1 MDRRDFF
8 RATLKKGGKT
18 AVKLVDRHLD
28 RKTSSWIR
36 PPFAIPELEFL
47 LACTRCRDC
56 IDACPHQ
63 VVFSLPA
70 RVGARF
76 AGTPALD
83 LLNKGCHLCADWP
96 CVTACQTG
104 ALALPSSE
112 HGQADGQEGLVEASE
127 RNPSTSLRS
136 QVKLA
141 QVEIDQ
147 QHCLPYNGPE
157 CGACLHSCP
166 VPGALFEDYFKPMI
180 DAALCSGC
188 GLCREQCIADPKAIT
203 IRSIKSGKN
212 ANNPENP

>member
-1 MDRRDFF
+1 MDRREFF
-8 RATLKKGGKT
+8 RATLKKSGRT

-36 PPFAIPELEFL
+36 PPFAITELEFL

-63 VVFSLPA
+63 VVFPLPA
-70 RVGARF
+70 RVGVRF
-76 AGTPALD
+76 AATPALD

-96 CVTACQTG
+96 CVSACQTG
-104 ALALPSSE
+104 ALALPSPQQS
-112 HGQADGQEGLVEASE
+112 QANDLEGSVEA
-127 RNPSTSLRS
+127 PLADLQS

-141 QVEIDQ
+141 RVEIDQ
-147 QHCLPYNGPE
+147 QRCLPYNGPE
-157 CGACLHSCP
+157 CGVCLNSCP
-166 VPGALFEDYFKPMI
+166 LPGALFEDYFKPVI

-203 IRSIKSGKN
+203 IGSIKSGKN
-212 ANNPENP
+212 VNNTKNP